1 MSILIFLS
9 IKNENKSGSFFSENL
24 QALTVFIIE
33 TLPNNRTVYKT
44 CGHYN
49 NSLPREPRVLNSN
62 FENSLLKGQGKH
74 PEKVVETDIVV
85 EVPCSG
91 HSDTYVR

>member
-1 MSILIFLS
+1 MRKDPVL
-9 IKNENKSGSFFSENL
+9 FSENL

-49 NSLPREPRVLNSN
+49 NSLPREPRALNSN
-62 FENSLLKGQGKH
+62 LENSLLKGQDKH
-74 PEKVVETDIVV
+74 HEKVVETDIVV
-85 EVPCSG
+85 EVPCSR